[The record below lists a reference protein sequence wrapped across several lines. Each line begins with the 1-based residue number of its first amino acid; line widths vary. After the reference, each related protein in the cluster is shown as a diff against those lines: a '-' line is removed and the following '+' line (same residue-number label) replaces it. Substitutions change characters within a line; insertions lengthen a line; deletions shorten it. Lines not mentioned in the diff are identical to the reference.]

1 MGVSIEAQTDLDSK
15 YSKAVRK
22 VLDLFT
28 DRLLSPWL
36 WNDFLFQ
43 FTPTGM
49 EQRKTIQY
57 LHDFTKT
64 VIQRKKKEIMD
75 QMAKD
80 KNNLNATMSQ
90 LGSKRVLAFL
100 DNLLTQNINDPN
112 SLTDEDIRSEVDT
125 FMSAGQDTS
134 SATVQFALQLIG
146 HYPDV
151 QVL

>member
-36 WNDFLFQ
+36 WNNFLFQ

-75 QMAKD
+75 QMAK
-80 KNNLNATMSQ
+80 NETNLNATMTQ
-90 LGSKRVLAFL
+90 LGNKRVLAFL

-146 HYPDV
+146 HNPEV
-151 QVL
+151 QV